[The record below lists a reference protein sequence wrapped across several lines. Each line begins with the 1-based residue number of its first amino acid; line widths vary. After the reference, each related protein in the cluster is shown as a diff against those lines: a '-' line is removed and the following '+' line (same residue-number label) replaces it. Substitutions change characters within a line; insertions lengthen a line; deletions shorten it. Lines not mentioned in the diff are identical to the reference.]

1 MSLERWFSAIFV
13 VPKQAKISY
22 LSTFHYI
29 YKNIQHFS
37 FVEGCFVKQTCLAGQ
52 TNCVT
57 LTFLHQK
64 YFNSLIL
71 VCKIFYT
78 LYEMTCSS
86 GKIGMR
92 VVGKRASLG
101 HRNGYLMLRI
111 PYWLSKDGNPWH
123 TIIWSS
129 FIIFYFAL
137 Q

>member
-37 FVEGCFVKQTCLAGQ
+37 FVEGCFVKQTCWAGQ

-57 LTFLHQK
+57 PTILHQK
-64 YFNSLIL
+64 YFNSLFL

-86 GKIGMR
+86 WKIGMR
-92 VVGKRASLG
+92 VVEKRLSLG
-101 HRNGYLMLRI
+101 QRNGYMMLKLA
-111 PYWLSKDGNPWH
+111 PWLSEDGIPLH

-129 FIIFYFAL
+129 FIILYFAL